1 MTRNIVSFVGCD
13 RPTKVHRLTQAI
25 AAKLEAENDVSVT
38 HLDLSHAGPNLFT
51 VNRKAL
57 DRQSESLISE
67 IEHCDALIVGCP
79 VYQGSYPGL
88 FKHVFDL
95 VHPLALRGRPTV
107 LCAVGGG
114 HRHALV
120 VEHHLRPLF
129 GFFEAGTVATGIYAC
144 SAELEPDGLLPS
156 TLAARIDSA
165 VDQMRK
171 QLVQSHQS
179 SGIRWK
185 DVELLEQF

>member
-1 MTRNIVSFVGCD
+1 MARNIVSFVGCD

-25 AAKLEAENDVSVT
+25 AARLEAEDDVSVT
-38 HLDLSHAGPNLFT
+38 HLDLSHAGSNLFT

-79 VYQGSYPGL
+79 VYQEAIP
-88 FKHVFDL
+88 VFSNTCSISSI
-95 VHPLALRGRPTV
+95 RSR
-107 LCAVGGG
+107 CAVARPCCAQWAAGIVMRWSLNIICVRSSAFRSGNRRNG
-114 HRHALV
+114 HLC
-120 VEHHLRPLF
+120 LF
-129 GFFEAGTVATGIYAC
+129 GGPGTGWA
-144 SAELEPDGLLPS
+144 SAPALE
-156 TLAARIDSA
+156 ARIDSA
-165 VDQMRK
+165 VDQMKK
-171 QLVQSHQS
+171 QLVQSHQA

>member
-1 MTRNIVSFVGCD
+1 MRRNIVSFVGCD

-25 AAKLEAENDVSVT
+25 AAKLEAEDRASVT
-38 HLDLSHAGPNLFT
+38 HLDLSDAGPNLYT
-51 VNRKAL
+51 VNRQAL

-144 SAELEPDGLLPS
+144 SAELEMDRDLPE
-156 TLAARIDSA
+156 TLQTRIESA
-165 VDQMRK
+165 VEQMRK
-171 QLVQSHQS
+171 QLVQSHQT